1 MDFLKTHRRP
11 VIIAAVIVAVLAGAL
26 FFLLRDRGSRSD
38 AVYVQSVREITGGGL
53 TLVERFSGVAESQ
66 KTEKISADSSKTV
79 KEIFV
84 QAGDTVKQG
93 DKLFSYDT
101 ELISLD
107 VQQAQL
113 EIESL
118 QTSVATANSQIA
130 QYQQERQ
137 SASGSDR
144 LAYDAQIQQL
154 QAEINSTNYD
164 IKTKQAE
171 LERLQQGLQNAEVTA
186 PSDGVIDAVGTADE
200 PLDSEGTII
209 TMRNGGELRI
219 KGSVSEQNVAML
231 SEGQSVIVRSR
242 VDVNQTWPGTIAS
255 IDTGSAQSSDQEE
268 MYYGGGGDSSR
279 ATFYSFYVSLTAAD
293 GIIMGQHVTIEP
305 DYGQTEVRDG
315 IWLNSGYLIFEE
327 EDAGAYIWADNG
339 HGKLEKRVVALGD
352 YDEEFDE
359 YEILSGLEQEDLI
372 AWPDETCAAGRPTT
386 TELVFDDAESEEGDF
401 GSFEEFDAE
410 PFEGEPMEGEIVG
423 SMDAEG

>member
-1 MDFLKTHRRP
+1 MQFLKTHRRP
-11 VIIAAVIVAVLAGAL
+11 VIITAVIVAVLAVAL
-26 FFLLRDRGSRSD
+26 FFLLRSGGSRSD

-101 ELISLD
+101 ELIALD

-118 QTSVATANSQIA
+118 QTTVATANSQIA

-164 IKTKQAE
+164 IKTKQAD

-186 PSDGVIDAVGTADE
+186 SADGVIDAVGTAEE
-200 PLDSEGTII
+200 PLDSDGTLI

-231 SEGQSVIVRSR
+231 SEGQNVIVRSR

-255 IDTGSAQSSDQEE
+255 IDTGSAQSSDQDE
-268 MYYGGGGDSSR
+268 GFDGGGDSSR
-279 ATFYSFYVSLTAAD
+279 ATFYSFYVSLEGSD

-315 IWLNSGYLIFEE
+315 VWLNSGYLNL
-327 EDAGAYIWADNG
+327 EDENNPYIWADNG
-339 HGKLEKRVVALGD
+339 HGKLEKRVVTLGD

-359 YEILSGLEQEDLI
+359 YEIVSGLTQDDLI
-372 AWPDETCAAGRPTT
+372 AWPDETCAAGRATT
-386 TELVFDDAESEEGDF
+386 TELVFDDAEFEEGDF
-401 GSFEEFDAE
+401 GSFEEFQEFEEE
-410 PFEGEPMEGEIVG
+410 PFEGEIVG